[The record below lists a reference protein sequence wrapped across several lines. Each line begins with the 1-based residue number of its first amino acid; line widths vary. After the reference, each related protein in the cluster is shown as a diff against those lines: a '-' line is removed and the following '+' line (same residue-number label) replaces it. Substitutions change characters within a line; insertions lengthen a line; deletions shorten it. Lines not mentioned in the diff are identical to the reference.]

1 MYKEYFEDEYIYKE
15 HDKSSGL
22 YILISGKAQ
31 LEKTDFIFS
40 FLLNSIQNNKSI
52 DSQVNI
58 QNSQLGV
65 EQTPLSN
72 TNKKVF
78 RLKKNSLIPL
88 NDKDNKKNQSPT
100 KKNIS
105 SHDDQSLQIFSDG
118 DIFGY
123 NELVHQKKRTGCV
136 IVKSQVVKVA
146 YMTYSSFTQCFQK
159 ELLRSEY
166 DRKDFLIKN
175 NNLCKNMDL
184 NRMNILFDSVEHILL
199 NNGEYFFSEGSD
211 KVNLIVILYQGQ
223 AVLEKKFIKGS
234 DESYKEPLK
243 EDLLYSSSKIMY
255 LSQGD
260 IVGFES
266 LKDEKRRRFSMK
278 ATSSFASGICINY
291 NELTKELRMKLKEN
305 LEEYILNIEKAHK
318 GFYEEYLKIQ
328 KRDKI
333 NFKSYSNL
341 KEELY
346 SKDVKMEKIDKYI
359 KKMKFEDINKPKK
372 IRQNE
377 NTLDEGN
384 VQKEFNQG
392 NAVLKEE
399 SKINEKISGTNI
411 VYANTTINISKSYKD
426 MLNHN
431 QQTTLNKKMKI
442 KSKFSYLIDSL
453 SFLTKNNEKKVFSIN
468 SNFDNLNENNNS
480 YIRRANK
487 IKTMKDEKS
496 NYEMEEIQPSFRR
509 SVGFLKDK
517 VSKKNSNFLINSN
530 NEYDNHENN
539 AISIVDNSHKPH
551 INIYTKNTHS
561 RPLLSYIPNSINNE
575 TTQSSECE
583 ILLSNDVKNS
593 NFSQYSLEKSY
604 RNMGLKKEI
613 IRNKSNN
620 NDNEQIKY
628 IFNQDLKN
636 NLKDWTFFERNGKK
650 SLKSGSFSLPMVS
663 NI

>member
-1 MYKEYFEDEYIYKE
+1 MYKEYYEDEYIYKE

-22 YILISGKAQ
+22 YILISGKVQ

-78 RLKKNSLIPL
+78 KLKKNSLLPL
-88 NDKDNKKNQSPT
+88 NDKDNKKNQSPP
-100 KKNIS
+100 KKNMFS
-105 SHDDQSLQIFSDG
+105 QDDQPLQIFSDG

-123 NELVHQKKRTGCV
+123 NELVHQKKRNNCV
-136 IVKSQVVKVA
+136 IVKTQVVKIA

-175 NNLCKNMDL
+175 NTLCKNMDL

-199 NNGEYFFSEGSD
+199 NNGEYFFYEGSD

-243 EDLLYSSSKIMY
+243 EDLLSSSSKIMY

-278 ATSSFASGICINY
+278 ATTSFASGLCINY
-291 NELTKELRMKLKEN
+291 NEITKELRMKLKEN
-305 LEEYILNIEKAHK
+305 LEDYILNIEKVHK

-359 KKMKFEDINKPKK
+359 KKMKFEDVNKHKK
-372 IRQNE
+372 IRQND
-377 NTLDEGN
+377 NLIGEGN
-384 VQKEFNQG
+384 VENEFSQG
-392 NAVLKEE
+392 KAQKEE
-399 SKINEKISGTNI
+399 SRINEKISGTNI
-411 VYANTTINISKSYKD
+411 VYANTTMNISKSYKD
-426 MLNHN
+426 MLSHNH
-431 QQTTLNKKMKI
+431 QTTLNIKKKT
-442 KSKFSYLIDSL
+442 KSKFSFLIDSL
-453 SFLTKNNEKKVFSIN
+453 SFLNKNNDKKVFSIN
-468 SNFDNLNENNNS
+468 NNFDNLNEQTNN
-480 YIRRANK
+480 IRRPKK
-487 IKTMKDEKS
+487 IKTMKEEKS
-496 NYEMEEIQPSFRR
+496 NYEIDEIQPSFRR

-517 VSKKNSNFLINSN
+517 VSKEKSNFLINSN
-530 NEYDNHENN
+530 SEYDNHDNN
-539 AISIVDNSHKPH
+539 AINIVDNSHKPH
-551 INIYTKNTHS
+551 ININTKNTHS
-561 RPLLSYIPNSINNE
+561 RPLLSYIPNSMNNE
-575 TTQSSECE
+575 TTQSSELE
-583 ILLSNDVKNS
+583 ILLSNDAKNS
-593 NFSQYSLEKSY
+593 NFNQTSLEKSY

-613 IRNKSNN
+613 IRKKSNN
-620 NDNEQIKY
+620 NGNEQIKY
-628 IFNQDLKN
+628 IFNQELKN